1 MHDTMRQSIRMILL
15 SLFLVS
21 TGALAEELSLV
32 TVSGSAELM
41 VEPDLAVLGVG
52 VEARAPTI
60 EAARSEVNATVAR
73 VLGLTRKMNIPD
85 QQVASAALVVQPD
98 YQWLP
103 ETREQKLLGYLVAR
117 RLSIRLTDLSLL
129 GEVYEGML
137 GLGINQ
143 VQPPTFDS
151 SQRASLERQAL
162 ADAAKDARSRAVVLA
177 QALEMELGSAHRIE
191 ELGSQGPQPMREMVM
206 AAAKSD
212 DAQSYQVGQIRI
224 SSQVRASFEL
234 QQP

>member
-1 MHDTMRQSIRMILL
+1 MRHILRITTL
-15 SLFLVS
+15 ALLLVCS
-21 TGALAEELSLV
+21 GVVAEDLRLV

-60 EAARSEVNATVAR
+60 EAARSEVNATVTR
-73 VLGLTRKMNIPD
+73 VLELTRKMKIPD
-85 QQVASAALVVQPD
+85 QQVASAALMVQPD

-103 ETREQKLLGYLVAR
+103 ETREQKLLGYVVAR

-129 GEVYEGML
+129 GEVFEGLL

-143 VQPPTFDS
+143 VDPPSFDS
-151 SQRASLERQAL
+151 SRRASLERQAL
-162 ADAAKDARSRAVVLA
+162 ADAALDARSRARVLA
-177 QALEMELGSAHRIE
+177 QALGMSVGAPHSIEALGAAA
-191 ELGSQGPQPMREMVM
+191 PAPMREMVM
-206 AAAKSD
+206 AAAKAD

-224 SSQVRASFEL
+224 GSRVNVSFEL